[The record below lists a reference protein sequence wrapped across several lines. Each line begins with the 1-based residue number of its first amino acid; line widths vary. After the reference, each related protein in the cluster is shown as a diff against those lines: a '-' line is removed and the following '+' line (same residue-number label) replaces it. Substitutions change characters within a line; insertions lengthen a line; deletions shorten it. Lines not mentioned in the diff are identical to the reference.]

1 MLRSGQRED
10 LARTVHQAL
19 HPQKVLLC
27 LLVHCVLPESV
38 AQRTEHGC
46 QLHSHEVA
54 GLSRDGDVIL
64 GGIFPLHDDVDIQK
78 ITFTVQPA
86 PISCQRFR
94 SPNYRALQAMVFA
107 IEEINA
113 NPNILPNITIGF
125 QIYDSCRIMQRSL
138 EGTLWILA
146 GTNEPIPNFCC
157 QKKLHLTGVI
167 GDAGS
172 SGSVVM
178 ARVLGL
184 YRLPQTSYVSSS
196 PILSDRNQF
205 PSFFRT
211 IPSDIFQSQ
220 GLAEI
225 LIHFGWTWVGL
236 LAEDNDYGQ
245 LAATLL
251 KKELEKAGACI
262 AFSENIILSR
272 SDRNALHIIRVIQS
286 STANVIVVICSDA
299 GLSPLIEEITK
310 HKVTGKV
317 WIASEGWSISTT
329 LSIERFSNILTG
341 TIGFATRSEE
351 IPGFV
356 EHLNRVHPSRYAPDI
371 FAQKLW
377 EEVFGCQWMDQKQL
391 MDVLDNRSKV
401 CTGKE
406 NLELPFIG
414 YNDGTRFRGPYNVYI
429 AVYANAWA
437 LHSLIS
443 SKITLLN
450 GFQED
455 ILDFKPWQL
464 LHYVKNVRFKNRAG
478 TALFFSQTGEVP
490 AQYDVVNWHRTPNG
504 GLQSTRI
511 GTYDSTVPQG
521 QRLIINTSAI
531 QWPSGKTHTDYVTI
545 LPKIHIGS
553 IRPFKDLVGR
563 ERLTTWE
570 VAGVG
575 TLGTLFRNGLHTPC
589 KQLQTNYGLPVGH
602 FLAYAIAG

>member
-19 HPQKVLLC
+19 HPQTVLLY

-38 AQRTEHGC
+38 AQRTERGC

-94 SPNYRALQAMVFA
+94 PKNYRALQAMVFA

-146 GTNEPIPNFCC
+146 GTNQPVPNFCC

-184 YRLPQTSYVSSS
+184 YRLPQISYVSSS

-251 KKELEKAGACI
+251 KKELERAGACI

-272 SDRNALHIIRVIQS
+272 ADRNAQHIIRVIQS

-329 LSIERFSNILTG
+329 LSSERFSNILTG

-377 EEVFGCQWMDQKQL
+377 EEAFGCRWMDQKQV
-391 MDVLDNRSKV
+391 MDILDNTSKV

-406 NLELPFIG
+406 NLELPLSG
-414 YNDGTRFRGPYNVYI
+414 YNEETQFRGPYNVYI

-443 SKITLLN
+443 SKITLHN
-450 GFQED
+450 DSKEES
-455 ILDFKPWQL
+455 LDFKPWQVL
-464 LHYVKNVRFKNRAG
+464 
-478 TALFFSQTGEVP
+478 
-490 AQYDVVNWHRTPNG
+490 
-504 GLQSTRI
+504 
-511 GTYDSTVPQG
+511 
-521 QRLIINTSAI
+521 
-531 QWPSGKTHTDYVTI
+531 
-545 LPKIHIGS
+545 
-553 IRPFKDLVGR
+553 
-563 ERLTTWE
+563 
-570 VAGVG
+570 
-575 TLGTLFRNGLHTPC
+575 
-589 KQLQTNYGLPVGH
+589 
-602 FLAYAIAG
+602 